1 MRDHWLVRCPNVLI
15 AAVLAAFVIG
25 GQSRPRSPSG
35 ALTGGATRDEALG
48 TVDIDDTF
56 AFDAAARFNERVVA
70 NVDAI
75 DTSLTT
81 ILAGN
86 VAVLVFTIDKIKELA
101 RGQEAW
107 AAGMMCLSTLA
118 CVVAYMLGFSG
129 RASKRDGPRPRT
141 FIADLLRR
149 PDEALPAAIIDMMT
163 AGEQNLT
170 LRFFKKG
177 LAVLAIVFLLAS
189 AIVVAFARAKGNMV
203 Y

>member
-25 GQSRPRSPSG
+25 GQSRTRSPSG

-86 VAVLVFTIDKIKELA
+86 VAVLVFTMQSL
-101 RGQEAW
+101 
-107 AAGMMCLSTLA
+107 
-118 CVVAYMLGFSG
+118 
-129 RASKRDGPRPRT
+129 
-141 FIADLLRR
+141 
-149 PDEALPAAIIDMMT
+149 
-163 AGEQNLT
+163 
-170 LRFFKKG
+170 
-177 LAVLAIVFLLAS
+177 
-189 AIVVAFARAKGNMV
+189 
-203 Y
+203 

>member
-1 MRDHWLVRCPNVLI
+1 LTSLVLR
-15 AAVLAAFVIG
+15 
-25 GQSRPRSPSG
+25 GQSPAREHSSALISDATPDDTQG
-35 ALTGGATRDEALG
+35 A
-48 TVDIDDTF
+48 VDVDDTF
-56 AFDAAARFNERVVA
+56 VLEVAARFNERVVA

-101 RGQEAW
+101 RGQEVW
-107 AAGMMCLSTLA
+107 AIGMMCASALA
-118 CVVAYMLGFSG
+118 CVAAYMLGFSG
-129 RASKRDGPRPRT
+129 RTSKQDGVRPRT
-141 FIADLLRR
+141 FISDLLRR
-149 PDEALPAAIIDMMT
+149 PDEALPAAIIDIMT
-163 AGEQNLT
+163 AGEQNVT

-189 AIVVAFARAKGNMV
+189 AVVVAFARVNGNVV